1 VNERATEEIEKGSA
15 AAPSPSPV
23 RPASASPRKIIGSPL
38 PRTTR
43 ILLGVIPIV
52 LLAAAY
58 VYFSWERHQ
67 ENPMDRLMPNLA
79 QLKAGLLEISTP
91 DKRTEKVW
99 LLVDT
104 QASLW
109 RLAQGMGW
117 GLGIAVVLGVLMG
130 VFSTVNALLSPV
142 VTALAKVPPLALL
155 PIIFIFLGVDES
167 SKIVLLALGIA
178 PTLTNDITLTARS
191 IPRNSIIK
199 AFTLGASTT
208 EVLLKVIFPQILPR
222 IIDSIRL
229 TIGPAWI
236 FLIASEAIS
245 ADSGLGYRIY
255 VVQRQL
261 AMNVILP
268 YVVWIAVLGMLMD
281 YALEALSRWGF
292 PWAHV
297 PKGD

>member
-1 VNERATEEIEKGSA
+1 VTGKL
-15 AAPSPSPV
+15 
-23 RPASASPRKIIGSPL
+23 RKIIGSPL
-38 PRTTR
+38 HPTQRM
-43 ILLGVIPIV
+43 LLGLVPILVIVV
-52 LLAAAY
+52 LY
-58 VYFSWERHQ
+58 VYFSHERHV
-67 ENPMDRLMPNLA
+67 ENPLDRLMPNLE
-79 QLKAGLLEISTP
+79 QIRAGLREISTP

-99 LLVDT
+99 LIVDT
-104 QASLW
+104 LASLE
-109 RLAQGMGW
+109 RLAKGMGA
-117 GLGIAVVLGVLMG
+117 GLFIAIVLGLVMG
-130 VFSTVNALLSPV
+130 IFSTAHALLSPV

-178 PTLTNDITLTARS
+178 PTLTNDIALTAQA
-191 IPRNSIIK
+191 IPRNMIVK

-208 EVLLKVIFPQILPR
+208 EVVIKVILPQILPR
-222 IIDSIRL
+222 MIDSIRL

-268 YVVWIAVLGMLMD
+268 YVIWIALIGMAMD
-281 YALEALSRWGF
+281 YGLAAASRWAY

>member
-1 VNERATEEIEKGSA
+1 MKGK
-15 AAPSPSPV
+15 
-23 RPASASPRKIIGSPL
+23 PRKIIGSPL
-38 PRTTR
+38 HPTR
-43 ILLGVIPIV
+43 RLLLGVLPILV
-52 LLAAAY
+52 LVVLY
-58 VYFSWERHQ
+58 IYFSRERHL
-67 ENPMDRLMPNLA
+67 ENPLDRLMPNLE
-79 QLKAGLLEISTP
+79 QIRAGLREISTP

-99 LLVDT
+99 LIVDT
-104 QASLW
+104 LASLE
-109 RLAQGMGW
+109 RLAKGMGA
-117 GLGIAVVLGVLMG
+117 GLFIAIVLGLVMG
-130 VFSTVNALLSPV
+130 IFSTAHALLSPV

-178 PTLTNDITLTARS
+178 PTLTNDIALTAQA
-191 IPRNSIIK
+191 IPRNMIVK

-208 EVLLKVIFPQILPR
+208 EVVIKVILPQILPR
-222 IIDSIRL
+222 MIDSIRL

-268 YVVWIAVLGMLMD
+268 YVIWIALIGMAMD
-281 YALEALSRWGF
+281 YGLAAASRWAY